1 MDRRGQTTVEFA
13 LVALLLLTFLF
24 AIIDLAVMFY
34 VNLTVQHAVR
44 EGARYAVVGQPPG
57 SSAGLA
63 RRAALT
69 QKVLDSAN
77 GLCSGGNVVSGP
89 TVSVLTPANTNAFS
103 QYSGRQVPD
112 TGQSNQI
119 IIVRMTYAWPLLTPI
134 LQPFFPDG
142 KYTFTASATMKN
154 EQWGWE

>member
-1 MDRRGQTTVEFA
+1 MDRKGQTTVEFA
-13 LVALLLLTFLF
+13 LVALLLLAFLF

-34 VNLTVQHAVR
+34 VNLTVHHAVR

-57 SSAGLA
+57 AGAGLA
-63 RRAALT
+63 RRDALR

-77 GLCSGGNVVSGP
+77 GLCSGTNVVSGP
-89 TVSVLTPANTNAFS
+89 TVSVLTPANTS
-103 QYSGRQVPD
+103 EREVLD

-119 IIVRMTYAWPLLTPI
+119 VVVRLTYAWPLMTPI
-134 LQPFFPDG
+134 LRPFFPDG

-154 EQWGWE
+154 EQWEWE